1 MLKEAVHVQRVDEAI
16 VERLRGT
23 APWAAP
29 GRVCALA
36 VELLPVTGASVSL
49 CVGGLPLRIGAS
61 DEAAAGMAEL
71 QTTLGDGPCLYA
83 AGIAAP
89 VLAPDL
95 TAVPAVLRWP
105 VFAHQATAAGVRAVT
120 SIPLGVEPV
129 CVGTL
134 DLYGAEPGGLDG
146 GDLHTALVL
155 AGVLTSALVALPRAQ
170 EGAEEGTDP
179 PGGGGLSGLTADHDQ
194 IHRAVGMVM
203 AQLRVPADEAL
214 DRLRG
219 YAFAR
224 GRTVLDV
231 AHDLVG
237 HRGSLYAD

>member
-1 MLKEAVHVQRVDEAI
+1 MLKEAVEVQRVDEAI
-16 VERLRGT
+16 VERLRGV
-23 APWAAP
+23 APRAVP

-49 CVGGLPLRIGAS
+49 CVGGLPVRIGAS
-61 DEAAAGMAEL
+61 DEVAADMAEL
-71 QTTLGDGPCLYA
+71 QATLGDGPCLYA

-89 VLAPDL
+89 VLARDL
-95 TAVPAVLRWP
+95 TALPALLRWP
-105 VFAHQATAAGVRAVT
+105 VFSHQATAAGVRAVT
-120 SIPLGVEPV
+120 SIPLGIEPV

-134 DLYGAEPGGLDG
+134 DLYGAEPGDVDG

-155 AGVLTSALVALPRAQ
+155 AGVLTAALLALPRAD
-170 EGAEEGTDP
+170 EDTEPSGR
-179 PGGGGLSGLTADHDQ
+179 GGLSGLTGEHDQ
-194 IHRAVGMVM
+194 IHRAVGMIM

-237 HRGSLYAD
+237 HRGSLDVE

>member
-1 MLKEAVHVQRVDEAI
+1 MLKEAVDVQRVDEAI

-49 CVGGLPLRIGAS
+49 CVGGLPVRIGAS
-61 DEAAAGMAEL
+61 DDAAAGMAEL

-83 AGIAAP
+83 ARIAAP
-89 VLAPDL
+89 VLARDL

-134 DLYGAEPGGLDG
+134 DLYGPEPGDLDG
-146 GDLHTALVL
+146 DDLHTAVVL
-155 AGVLTSALVALPRAQ
+155 AGVLTSALVALPRP
-170 EGAEEGTDP
+170 EEGTDSF
-179 PGGGGLSGLTADHDQ
+179 GGGGLSGLTADHDQ
-194 IHRAVGMVM
+194 IHRAVGMIM

-237 HRGSLYAD
+237 HPRSLYAD